1 MPVLYNDATECLEK
15 YSEKTGLVSGQ
26 IKKIPVV
33 GEKEQKIALPFHSKF
48 GKNEKKNMKEMCV
61 CFFFF

>member
-33 GEKEQKIALPFHSKF
+33 GEKEQK
-48 GKNEKKNMKEMCV
+48 
-61 CFFFF
+61 